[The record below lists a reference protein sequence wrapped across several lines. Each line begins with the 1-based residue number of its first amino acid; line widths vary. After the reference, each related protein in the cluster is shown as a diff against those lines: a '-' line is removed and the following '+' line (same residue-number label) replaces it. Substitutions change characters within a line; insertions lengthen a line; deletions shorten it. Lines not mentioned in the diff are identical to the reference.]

1 MPDRDPQKDG
11 ETENDK
17 GFRVVDRRHFT
28 SEGELRP
35 DAPPER
41 AAPSE
46 TPPAAAGAASDQP
59 PRPEARNKR
68 SGPRDPTPVPHH
80 DPRADPRAAPPST
93 DGGPGIDFLS
103 FAASLATNAL
113 AALGLLPEEQA
124 RGLPRNPALAREYI
138 DILAMLQAKTHGNL
152 SRQED
157 TALGQMLADL
167 RLQYVEITR
176 RQR

>member
-11 ETENDK
+11 EKENDK

-41 AAPSE
+41 PAPSE
-46 TPPAAAGAASDQP
+46 TPAPAADAAYAQP
-59 PRPEARNKR
+59 TRSEARTKR
-68 SGPRDPTPVPHH
+68 SGPRDPTPAPRQEPRGDPH
-80 DPRADPRAAPPST
+80 AAPPSPE
-93 DGGPGIDFLS
+93 GGPGVDFLS